1 MPGLQSTSVWSGG
14 GGGGGRGDFKA
25 MQSFKNCFNKMD
37 PVNHL
42 ESTGNNL
49 DFKKFAVF
57 KRQTIPEIK
66 EVTILQYMLEKEYF
80 CLKHEYI

>member
-1 MPGLQSTSVWSGG
+1 
-14 GGGGGRGDFKA
+14 
-25 MQSFKNCFNKMD
+25 MD